1 MTDAAN
7 SDRKITNPRQR
18 AYRLLVVD
26 DEKDIRELTS
36 TLLADEGYEILTA
49 EDGVQALELLSQ
61 FRADLVI
68 TDLQMPRMS
77 GFELVKIMH
86 QRFPELPVVV
96 ISGAFAGNEL
106 PVDVVADAFLSKG
119 GCYVTTLGPKI
130 AELLS
135 DTRPAAA
142 FRVD

>member
-36 TLLADEGYEILTA
+36 ALLADDGYEILTA
-49 EDGVQALELLSQ
+49 EDGLQALELLSQ
-61 FRADLVI
+61 FHPDLVI

-86 QRFPELPVVV
+86 QRFPELPVII
-96 ISGAFAGNEL
+96 ISGAFAGNDL
-106 PVDVVADAFLSKG
+106 PADVVADAFLSKSG
-119 GCYVTTLGPKI
+119 GYVTTLGPKI

-135 DTRPAAA
+135 VARPVGPIAA
-142 FRVD
+142 D

>member
-7 SDRKITNPRQR
+7 SDRKITSARQR

-36 TLLADEGYEILTA
+36 TLLAHDGYEILTA

-61 FRADLVI
+61 FRPDLVI

-86 QRFPELPVVV
+86 QRFPELPVVI

-106 PVDVVADAFLSKG
+106 PADVVADAFLSKG
-119 GCYVTTLGPKI
+119 GGYLTTLASKI

-135 DTRPAAA
+135 DARPAAPFSA
-142 FRVD
+142 Q